1 MNRNFGHSSRSV
13 LLRTAA
19 AGAIATLALAAP
31 AKAIVPGQNET
42 SDSIVDEDG
51 GVNGVGQMVISNGGG
66 SVGLCTGTLI
76 NPRTVIFAAH
86 CVNSRPEDAYGSN
99 TGGVPISFGFAVDNL
114 PAIQNW
120 FASGFSTSAAD
131 FLYNVNQV
139 NWNIASAPF
148 GFLEADV
155 AVATLDTPAADI
167 PTWAIL
173 FSALPDPGAIDSVTG
188 TGYHVNQTGYGGT
201 GNAIDGAIEGID
213 FRRRLVENYLGALA
227 SLNDLGEPLVG
238 PQPFGGDFPQNLYW
252 TDFDSVEDTDG
263 NRTVFSDFNW
273 LRDDALPN
281 EGTTAGGDSGG
292 PLVLDAANNAIT
304 DENLVLGVLSG
315 GASFLGGS
323 DQLGSASFYQ
333 PLFQF
338 WDYIAANNAYHYVS
352 ANAGDGNWEDAS
364 HWSSLLDPN
373 YRIVNEDGVI
383 VNGIPTTEPGGIN
396 DAEPDFGAVCIQG
409 ALGAVAGD
417 FVCVDLGD
425 GEITPT
431 DPAGDDLPAAMM
443 TDGGAAAGSVTVLG
457 NNSATVQ
464 LTNGAS
470 PLANNSATVDIEV
483 AAAGDAGAAVV
494 SGAANVQLSEPVLE
508 SQAEGDPL
516 PAPTLANGLPGATDF
531 VPNNVDPDGMGAAGA
546 YYDVTLS
553 NAGITTLGSTVEI
566 DRLTVSGSAG
576 LNITADGSLSSLI
589 DVTQAGGMVNIDGSL
604 TTVGDY
610 FLMAGLLSGTG
621 SVKTPFLTSVMGA
634 IAPGTMGT
642 TGTITIDGNLILA
655 SGSALLIDVIGGV
668 ADRVTVTGDANL
680 GGVLALNIA
689 GQPDF
694 TPRSEYYRILTAD
707 GQNTVTPITGEFD
720 AITGLFN
727 SAIYAS
733 AVTVGADFVDLDIDV
748 SSYSELVAGNGAVQV
763 SYAALLDQNRGNSNV
778 QGLFDTLDYIP
789 DAATVQATLD
799 SWAPTTEST
808 VQAMGQAFLGNV
820 SDFYQN
826 RISLAD
832 RSSNGGT
839 VAVIGRPMQLA
850 ATSLG
855 GIAMNG
861 ASALSD
867 AVANADDTEVRSGNV
882 NEDMAVYLAGGFV
895 NGDGGSM
902 PLANPAAGSDGEDEF
917 DGFFIAGG
925 LEYYLDES
933 SFIGISAY
941 YSDVD
946 ATAALG
952 NSAQSTAIMGSIY
965 GRKDLSGGLILDGR
979 ATLGTYNAETLRTV
993 SLGAQTFNLTTD
1005 DDSMVYAAELGLS
1018 KEIEMFDV
1026 IAAPGIRA
1034 RAAKINFSNVD
1045 EQGGGPALTIIRPDY
1060 DSIQGLA
1067 GIEFKSKPGRKLQM
1081 RASMNYVHEFEDN
1094 PNSFGANFVG
1104 GNGAVAPFALAGRD
1118 KNWGEVGVGL
1128 RYNMGNVSFDL
1139 SADSTVGRSDVSS
1152 QVYSGAISFRF

>member
-1 MNRNFGHSSRSV
+1 MIKNFGHSKRSV

-19 AGAIATLALAAP
+19 AGAIATLALASP

-42 SDSIVDEDG
+42 SESIVDEDG

-99 TGGVPISFGFAVDNL
+99 TGGVPISFGFAVDNF
-114 PAIQNW
+114 PAILNW
-120 FASGFSTSAAD
+120 FGSGFSTNTAD

-139 NWNIASAPF
+139 NWNIASAPT

-155 AVATLDTPAADI
+155 ALATLDTPAADI

-201 GNAIDGAIEGID
+201 GNAVDGAIDGID

-227 SLNDLGEPLVG
+227 SLNDAGEPLVG
-238 PQPFGGDFPQNLYW
+238 PEPFGADFPQNLYW
-252 TDFDSVEDTDG
+252 TDFDSEEDANG
-263 NRTVFSDFNW
+263 NRTAFTDFNW
-273 LRDDALPN
+273 FRDEALPN

-304 DENLVLGVLSG
+304 NENLVLGVLSG
-315 GASFLGGS
+315 GAGLIGGT

-338 WDYIAANNAYHYVS
+338 WDYIAANNAYHYVI
-352 ANAGDGNWEDAS
+352 ANAGDGDWEDGS

-373 YRIVNEDGVI
+373 YRIIDDSGAI
-383 VNGIPTTEPGGIN
+383 VNGIPTTEPGGVN
-396 DAEPDFGAVCIQG
+396 AVEPDFGAVCIQG
-409 ALGAVAGD
+409 PVTGAIGGN
-417 FVCVDLGD
+417 VCIDLSD
-425 GEITPT
+425 GAITPT
-431 DPAGDDLPAAMM
+431 DPAGDDLPAAVM
-443 TDGGAAAGSVTVLG
+443 TNGGAAAGSVTVLG

-464 LTNGAS
+464 LTDGTS
-470 PLANNSATVDIEV
+470 SLANNSATVEFEV

-566 DRLTVSGSAG
+566 DRLTVSGAAG
-576 LNITADGSLSSLI
+576 LDITADGSLTSLI

-604 TTVGDY
+604 TSVGDY

-621 SVKTPFLTSVMGA
+621 SVNTPFLTNVMGG

-642 TGTITIDGNLILA
+642 IGTLTVNGNTILSSGSTLLVDIGA
-655 SGSALLIDVIGGV
+655 SGDSDLLAVNGA
-668 ADRVTVTGDANL
+668 ADL
-680 GGVLALNIA
+680 GGTVVFSPVSAFQTA
-689 GQPDF
+689 
-694 TPRSEYYRILTAD
+694 TASTYRILTATD
-707 GQNTVTPITGEFD
+707 GVTDQFD
-720 AITGLFN
+720 GAAQI
-727 SAIYAS
+727 SAILLSEFTYS
-733 AVTVGADFVDLDIDV
+733 ANAVDVTIEAQ
-748 SSYSELVAGNGAVQV
+748 SYQNVIAGDNEVQV
-763 SYAALLDQNRGNSNV
+763 SYAALMDNNRGNTAV
-778 QGLFDTLDYIP
+778 ADLFTFLDFT
-789 DAATVQATLD
+789 DAGTIQATFD

-855 GIAMNG
+855 GMAMNG

-867 AVANADDTEVRSGNV
+867 AAANADDTEVRSGNV

-902 PLANPAAGSDGEDEF
+902 PLTNPAPGADGEDEF

-979 ATLGTYNAETLRTV
+979 ATVGTYNAETLRTV

>member
-1 MNRNFGHSSRSV
+1 MIKNFGHSKRSV

-19 AGAIATLALAAP
+19 AGAIATLALATP
-31 AKAIVPGQNET
+31 AQAIVPGQNET

-66 SVGLCTGTLI
+66 SIGLCTGTLI

-99 TGGVPISFGFAVDNL
+99 TGGVPISFGFSVDNF
-114 PAIQNW
+114 PAILNW
-120 FASGFSTSAAD
+120 FGSGFSTNTAD

-155 AVATLDTPAADI
+155 ALATLDTPAADI

-188 TGYHVNQTGYGGT
+188 TGYHVNQTGYGAT
-201 GNAIDGAIEGID
+201 GNALAGAVEGID

-238 PQPFGGDFPQNLYW
+238 PEPFGADFPQNLYW
-252 TDFDSVEDTDG
+252 ADFDSEEDASG
-263 NRTVFSDFNW
+263 NRTAFSDFNW
-273 LRDDALPN
+273 LRDEALPN

-304 DENLVLGVLSG
+304 SENLVLGVLSG
-315 GASFLGGS
+315 GAGFLGGS

-352 ANAGDGNWEDAS
+352 ANAANGNWEDAS
-364 HWSSLLDPN
+364 HWTSLLDPN
-373 YRIVNEDGVI
+373 YRIIDDSGAI
-383 VNGIPTTEPGGIN
+383 VNGIPTTEPGGVN
-396 DAEPDFGAVCIQG
+396 AVAPDFGAVCIQG
-409 ALGAVAGD
+409 PVTGAIGGN
-417 FVCVDLGD
+417 VCIDLSD
-425 GEITPT
+425 GKITQT
-431 DPAGDDLPAAMM
+431 DPAGDDLPPATMA
-443 TDGGAAAGSVTVLG
+443 TGAAVAGSNTVLG
-457 NNSATVQ
+457 DNSATLQ
-464 LTNGAS
+464 LADGVS
-470 PLANNSATVDIEV
+470 HLANNSATVEIGE
-483 AAAGDAGAAVV
+483 AAAADD
-494 SGAANVQLSEPVLE
+494 SGAVIESGAGSVQLSEAVLE

-516 PAPTLANGLPGATDF
+516 PAPTLANGLPGATGF
-531 VPNNVDPDGMGAAGA
+531 VPDNVDPDGEGAAGA

-553 NAGITTLGSTVEI
+553 NAGITTLGSVVEI
-566 DRLTVSGSAG
+566 DRLTVTGSAG

-604 TTVGDY
+604 TSVGDY
-610 FLMAGLLSGTG
+610 FLMAGLLSGSGTLQ
-621 SVKTPFLTSVMGA
+621 TPFLTSVMGG
-634 IAPGTMGT
+634 IAPGTI
-642 TGTITIDGNLILA
+642 GTIGTLTVNGNTILSSGSTLMVDIGA
-655 SGSALLIDVIGGV
+655 SGESDLLAVNGAADVGGNV
-668 ADRVTVTGDANL
+668 VFSPVSGFQTA
-680 GGVLALNIA
+680 
-689 GQPDF
+689 
-694 TPRSEYYRILTAD
+694 TPSTYRILTAT
-707 GQNTVTPITGEFD
+707 GGVTSQFD
-720 AITGLFN
+720 SAAQI
-727 SAIYAS
+727 SAILTSQFVYAS
-733 AVTVGADFVDLDIDV
+733 NAVDVTVSAQSYQNVIDGDN
-748 SSYSELVAGNGAVQV
+748 EVQV
-763 SYAALLDQNRGNSNV
+763 SYAGLMDRNRGN
-778 QGLFDTLDYIP
+778 
-789 DAATVQATLD
+789 ATVADLFSFLDFTDAGTIQSTFD

-808 VQAMGQAFLGNV
+808 VQAMGRGFLGNV

-855 GIAMNG
+855 GFAMNG
-861 ASALSD
+861 ASVLSD
-867 AVANADDTEVRSGNV
+867 AAANADDTEVRFGGV

-902 PLANPAAGSDGEDEF
+902 PLRNAPSGADGEDEF

-925 LEYYLDES
+925 LEYYLDEA
-933 SFIGISAY
+933 SFVGISAY

-946 ATAALG
+946 ATVTLG
-952 NSAQSTAIMGSIY
+952 NTAQSKAIMGSVY
-965 GRKDLSGGLILDGR
+965 GRAKTFADLVLDAR
-979 ATLGTYNAETLRTV
+979 ITLGTYNVQTLRNV
-993 SLGAQTFNLTTD
+993 SLGAQAFRLTTD
-1005 DDSMVYAAELGLS
+1005 DDNLMFASELGLS
-1018 KEIEMFDV
+1018 KELNLLDAI
-1026 IAAPGIRA
+1026 IAPGIRG
-1034 RAAKINFSNVD
+1034 RAAKINFSDVN

-1060 DSIQGLA
+1060 NSIQGLA
-1067 GIEFKSKPGRKLQM
+1067 GVEFKSKPGKQLQL
-1081 RASMNYVHEFEDN
+1081 RASMNYVHEFMDN
-1094 PNSFGANFVG
+1094 PNGFGANFVG
-1104 GNGAVAPFALAGRD
+1104 GNGPLAPFALATPD